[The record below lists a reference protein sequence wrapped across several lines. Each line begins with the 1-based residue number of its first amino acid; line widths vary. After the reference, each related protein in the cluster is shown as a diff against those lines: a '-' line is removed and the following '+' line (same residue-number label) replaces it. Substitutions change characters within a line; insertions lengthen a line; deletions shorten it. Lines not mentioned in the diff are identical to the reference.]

1 MTKVA
6 IITDSTCSMPQE
18 LIDQYD
24 IEVVPQ
30 VVIWSDE
37 VLEDGVDITGE
48 EFYERLGTAD
58 EMPTTSQATIASFK
72 KAFEPL
78 VEAEVPILAMC
89 LADKLSGTLQSAV
102 QAKAM
107 FPDAQIEIYNSH
119 TVAMALG
126 FQVLA
131 AARKAEDGASVEEC
145 VAAAE
150 QARDRSGIVLAVDTL
165 EYLHRGGRIGG
176 ASRFLGTALNIKPL
190 LEVKDGRVEPLDK
203 VRTTSKA
210 VNRVVDIVVERLE
223 GASGIQLATHHTG
236 TPETADKLQEK
247 LAGRIEAD
255 EVYSSIIPPAV
266 GAHAGPGAY
275 GVAYCSSG

>member
-48 EFYERLGTAD
+48 EFYERLESAD

-89 LADKLSGTLQSAV
+89 LADKLSGTIQSAV

-107 FPDAQIEIYNSH
+107 FPNAQIEIYNSH

-131 AARKAEDGASVEEC
+131 AARQAEKGASVEEC

-150 QARDRSGIVLAVDTL
+150 RARERSGIVLAVDTL

-236 TPETADKLQEK
+236 TPETAEKLREK
-247 LAGRIEAD
+247 LAGRVEAD

>member
-1 MTKVA
+1 MNKIA
-6 IITDSTCSMPQE
+6 IVTDSTCSMPQS

-24 IEVVPQ
+24 INVVPQ
-30 VVIWSDE
+30 VVIWSEE
-37 VLEDGVDITGE
+37 VLEDGVDISGE
-48 EFYERLGTAD
+48 EFYARLETAD

-72 KAFEPL
+72 KEFEPL
-78 VEAEVPILAMC
+78 AEAGVSVLAMC
-89 LADKLSGTLQSAV
+89 LADKLSGTMQSAV

-107 FPDAQIEIYNSH
+107 FPDARIEIYNSH

-131 AARKAEDGASVEEC
+131 AARQAEGGASLEDC

-150 QARDRSGIVLAVDTL
+150 RAREQAGIVLAVDTL

-203 VRTTSKA
+203 VRTSSKA
-210 VNRVVDIVVERLE
+210 VNRVVEIVAERLE
-223 GASGIQLATHHTG
+223 GKTRIQLAMHHTG
-236 TPETADKLQEK
+236 APETAEK
-247 LAGRIEAD
+247 LERKLAEHVEAE